1 MSWGYVQWIALIVAM
16 VTGAALVR
24 QVNWSLV
31 GNRALNW
38 LAAIGVFLLCDA
50 VGVQQLAAD
59 CLQRVSWNVT
69 QGK

>member
-1 MSWGYVQWIALIVAM
+1 MSYIEIGFYSACFACVVWACRSINWGVVA
-16 VTGAALVR
+16 
-24 QVNWSLV
+24 
-31 GNRALNW
+31 NRSLNW